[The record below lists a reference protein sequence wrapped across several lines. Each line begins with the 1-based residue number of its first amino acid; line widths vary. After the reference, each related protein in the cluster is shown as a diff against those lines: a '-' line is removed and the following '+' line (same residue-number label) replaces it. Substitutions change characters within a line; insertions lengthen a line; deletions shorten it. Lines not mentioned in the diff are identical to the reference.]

1 MNGVNGGAPDAGGP
15 VVIAGGSGFMGQA
28 LIASWHA
35 RGREVRRIGRGA
47 GEIHWG
53 DADGIRRALDGASLL
68 VNFAG
73 RSVNCR
79 YDEAHRAEILDSRVQ
94 TTSELADAVA
104 RAMDPPPVWI
114 NASSATVYGSG
125 TDAPST
131 EDSPPDDAGFSVG
144 VVRAWEDAFFSPQ
157 LPGVR
162 RAALRTTIVLGDG
175 GALVP
180 MLTLARWGL
189 GGAQWDMPWPSTRAR
204 REAGTAYRYSGLP
217 FGRQWFSWVHIDD
230 VVGVVD
236 AVEAT
241 DALDGPINLGTPHP
255 VTNAELMRTIRRALR
270 MPIGIPAPRPVLELG
285 AWLIRTETELLL
297 KSRWV
302 VPARLEQHGYVFRM
316 PDIDTAIRA
325 VVAER
330 RARARGVR

>member
-1 MNGVNGGAPDAGGP
+1 MTAHGLAGGAPDAGGP

-28 LIASWHA
+28 LVAAWHV
-35 RGREVRRIGRGA
+35 RGREVRRIGRG
-47 GEIHWG
+47 GGDVPWG
-53 DADGIRRALDGASLL
+53 DADGIRRALDGAAML

-79 YDEAHRAEILDSRVQ
+79 YDAVHRAEILDSRLQ
-94 TTSELADAVA
+94 TTSELADAMA
-104 RAMDPPPVWI
+104 RSSAPPPVWI

-144 VVRAWEDAFFSPQ
+144 VVRAWEDAFFSPP

-162 RAALRTTIVLGDG
+162 RAALRTTIVLGNG
-175 GALVP
+175 GAFVP

-189 GGAQWDMPWPSTRAR
+189 GGAQWDMPWPASRAR
-204 REAGTAYRYSGLP
+204 REVGAAYRYSGFP

-236 AVEAT
+236 AIETT
-241 DALDGPINLGTPHP
+241 DALEGPINLGTPHP
-255 VTNAELMRTIRRALR
+255 VTNAELMRTIRRA
-270 MPIGIPAPRPVLELG
+270 I
-285 AWLIRTETELLL
+285 
-297 KSRWV
+297 
-302 VPARLEQHGYVFRM
+302 RM